1 MKPGGKNADERSA
14 LDLIEESAELLR
26 QLPGRVWLIYFV
38 GTVPWALGLLFFWV
52 DMTTG
57 GWGEHHAE
65 PGAIALA
72 LLFLWMKV
80 WHSVFSSRLQDL
92 FAGRPASA
100 WSLSR
105 VLRTSLIQG
114 MIQPPRLFILPVAF
128 VVALPFPWLLAFF
141 ENMTAVGNGESAP
154 VRPVLRRAIDLSAM
168 WPLQN
173 HLALGLGLLVAII
186 VWLNSAIAIIGL
198 PYLVRMLF
206 GIESTFTR
214 GGVSMFVNTTFLA
227 TSCLLAYLIIDPL
240 IKAFY
245 GLRCFYGEARTDGRD
260 LMAELNL
267 VRLGKS
273 VASVVLILV
282 GLSLPLSTLPLQAQS
297 ASNSVPQSV
306 RISSGSAANPA
317 SLDEALSKT
326 LESRK
331 YRWRM
336 PKPVSSD
343 ESGSRNSWLRGF
355 FQALGEV
362 IGNIIDSI
370 GKAISWLRRL
380 LGGQPT
386 GATDETN
393 SGPPPLREILSVF
406 AYILLGISAV
416 ILFVLV
422 WRMRHRFRSHSEV
435 VRAEVLPLK
444 PDLNSEDVMASQ
456 LPVDGWLQMYQELME
471 KGDLRL
477 AMRALY
483 LASLAQLAQREVL
496 TLARFKTNRD
506 YLRELNWRARAFP
519 QLQTAFGENV
529 AAFDRVWYGLYE
541 VTEEGVQHFRSNVER
556 MRS

>member
-1 MKPGGKNADERSA
+1 M
-14 LDLIEESAELLR
+14 DLIEESAELLR
-26 QLPGRVWLIYFV
+26 QLPGAVWLIYFT
-38 GTVPWALGLLFFWV
+38 GTVPWALGLLHFWV

-65 PGAIALA
+65 PGAMALT
-72 LLFLWMKV
+72 LLYLWMKV
-80 WHSVFSSRLQDL
+80 WHSVFSSRLQDI
-92 FAGRPASA
+92 FAGRPASV
-100 WSLSR
+100 WSLNR
-105 VLRTSLIQG
+105 VLRTALIQG
-114 MIQPPRLFILPVAF
+114 TIQPPRLFLLPVAF
-128 VVALPFPWLLAFF
+128 VVALPFPWLFAFF
-141 ENMTAVGNGESAP
+141 ENITAVGNGESDPA
-154 VRPVLRRAIDLSAM
+154 RPTLRRAFDLAVM

-173 HLALGLGLLVAII
+173 HVALGLGLLVAIVI
-186 VWLNSAIAIIGL
+186 WLNSAIAIIGL
-198 PYLVRMLF
+198 PYVVRMLF
-206 GIESTFTR
+206 GLESTFTR
-214 GGVSMFVNTTFLA
+214 GGVSMFINTTFLA
-227 TSCLLAYLIIDPL
+227 TSCLMAYFLIDPL

-273 VASVVLILV
+273 VSSVVLILV
-282 GLSLPLSTLPLQAQS
+282 GLSLPFSTLPLQAQS
-297 ASNSVPQSV
+297 SSNAVPDSA
-306 RISSGSAANPA
+306 RIVTGSTANPA
-317 SLDEALSKT
+317 SLDEALGKT

-331 YRWRM
+331 YRWRI

-343 ESGSRNSWLRGF
+343 EARRRNSWLRGF

-362 IGNIIDSI
+362 IGDIIDSI
-370 GKAISWLRRL
+370 RKGISWLRRL

-386 GATDETN
+386 GATDETAA
-393 SGPPPLREILSVF
+393 GPPPLREILSVF
-406 AYILLGISAV
+406 AYLLLGISAV
-416 ILFVLV
+416 ILLVLV
-422 WRMRHRFRSHSEV
+422 WRMRHRFRSHGDL

-477 AMRALY
+477 ALRALY

-519 QLQTAFGENV
+519 ELQSAFGENV

-541 VTEEGVQHFRSNVER
+541 VSAEGVQHFRSNVER